1 MPDPGGERLEH
12 LGGERQRAVPQDV
25 VHIQAVVDY
34 WFTIC
39 TTAAG
44 GFLDT
49 SLVLLTHVGTI
60 VPLRPPPSWRSMSL
74 RLDGSEA
81 CAFGGGISRHST
93 EYLVPPTARG
103 CPPSRL
109 SSAFR
114 NNRVLGSTS
123 SCIESTMTMRPSAAS
138 ADSATFSPCQLAQ
151 PFQGRLGSKVWDLG
165 FRVKGKG
172 LSVNGLGCGFK
183 VKGLEFRVLGFRV
196 FSFGFGVVG
205 FGCMIY
211 LMV

>member
-39 TTAAG
+39 TAAAG

-60 VPLRPPPSWRSMSL
+60 VPLRPPPSLRSMSL

-81 CAFGGGISRHST
+81 CAFVGGISRHST
-93 EYLVPPTARG
+93 EYLVPTTASD

-114 NNRVLGSTS
+114 NNRVLDSTP

-138 ADSATFSPCQLAQ
+138 ADSATFSPSLRNLCSRLVAQ
-151 PFQGRLGSKVWDLG
+151 QNSVTMAPTGVPSMMKSQSSLG
-165 FRVKGKG
+165 FRVH
-172 LSVNGLGCGFK
+172 S
-183 VKGLEFRVLGFRV
+183 LGFRV
-196 FSFGFGVVG
+196 WSLGFRPDL
-205 FGCMIY
+205 GCRVWSLEIR
-211 LMV
+211 V